1 MKTITFKKCRR
12 GLSLVEVSVSTLL
25 MGFLLTASMKSMNQ
39 ISISSRTAQDRIK
52 AQSLAEGLMAEI
64 LQQSYKDPTQTPT
77 FGLESG
83 EAASPG
89 RTGFDDV
96 DDYTFLL
103 ESSPKNRNG
112 TTIANLTGWTRTTT
126 IVYLSPSDYTTTS
139 STDQNV
145 KRITVTVKKG
155 TQTLYQ
161 LISIKTNGWN
171 DLQYNGVSTISN

>member
-1 MKTITFKKCRR
+1 MKTIRSKKFRR
-12 GLSLVEVSVSTLL
+12 GLSLLEVSVSTLL
-25 MGFLLTASMKSMNQ
+25 MGLLLTASMKSMNQ
-39 ISISSRTAQDRIK
+39 ISSSSRTAQDRIK
-52 AQSLAEGLMAEI
+52 AQSLAEGLMSEI
-64 LQQSYKDPTQTPT
+64 LQLSYKDPAQTAA

-83 EAASPG
+83 EAASTG
-89 RTGFDDV
+89 RTGYDDV
-96 DDYTFLL
+96 DDYTFLS
-103 ESSPKNRNG
+103 ESPPKTRSG

-155 TQTLYQ
+155 TKTLYQ

-171 DLQYNGVSTISN
+171 DYQYNGVSTISN